1 MFYRQNIFFHRL
13 ISSYFH
19 CKHTPQA
26 IYILDPWTSIRY
38 FLRILNVYTLILFY
52 PNTLWITQTDPCPSI
67 VLTFIHN
74 GCQCSNF
81 YLSQLAMH
89 SLIYIY
95 TKRATTQHTSFL
107 SNHRTQTVDPK
118 S

>member
-19 CKHTPQA
+19 YKYTPQA
-26 IYILDPWTSIRY
+26 IYISDPCTSIRY
-38 FLRILNVYTLILFY
+38 FPRILNIYTLILSY
-52 PNTLWITQTDPCPSI
+52 PNTLWTTQTDSCPSL

-74 GCQCSNF
+74 GCQCSNC

-89 SLIYIY
+89 SLIYTY
-95 TKRATTQHTSFL
+95 TKHATTQHTSFL
-107 SNHRTQTVDPK
+107 PNHRTQTIDPK
-118 S
+118 Y